1 LPAIKSVRLSCGGAF
16 TIFAT
21 ASQPIASKL
30 RSHDGEVGEVGEAC
44 PALHIWNQSAMMR
57 GLSRYET
64 AMRRLLCLLLLILA
78 LPAAGAGLLD
88 SRPNATLGG
97 APLDNRKDFLPVRQA
112 FQLSLIETTPESIK
126 LRFVATE
133 GYYLYRHRFQF
144 RTEPVDI
151 GLGAAQLPAGEA
163 KHDEYFG
170 DVEVYHGII
179 DVDLPRT
186 PGDNRP
192 FTLLVG
198 YQGCADKGLCYPPE
212 TERLSIGEPT
222 PVDAGSAPATASAWS
237 WKALALF
244 FLAGIG
250 LTFTPCVLPMLPI
263 LSGVVLRGQ
272 VGGLRGLSLSLAYVL
287 PMAICFAVLGALMG
301 VFGAGLNLQARLQS
315 AWVLVPFSLFFVLF
329 AVAMFGVF
337 ELRLPQSISTRL
349 DRIAGKTEGGS
360 LWGAAVLGVVSSLLV
375 SPCVSAPLAGAL
387 LYISASGDA
396 LGGGL
401 KLFALG
407 LGMGAP
413 LLLVATGGATWLPKS
428 GPWLV
433 TVKNAIGV
441 LLLALAIGLL
451 SRVLPGPITLLLT
464 GLLCAGVALFLGTLE
479 FTEKTARQRLAQLLG
494 LFLLAYA
501 LACWFGAWSGQ
512 SDPTRPLGRGQATLI
527 SSNGNAINPSDWQTI
542 STGAELDRALGE
554 AKAAGQPL
562 LLDWYADWCISCKVI
577 EHEVLPDPGV
587 IAQLKGYRLVRFDMT
602 DSNAEQRALLDRYK
616 LFGPPALLIFG
627 KNGLE
632 RGDVRVVG
640 EIDANGLV
648 ERLIRANDQI

>member
-1 LPAIKSVRLSCGGAF
+1 
-16 TIFAT
+16 
-21 ASQPIASKL
+21 
-30 RSHDGEVGEVGEAC
+30 
-44 PALHIWNQSAMMR
+44 
-57 GLSRYET
+57 
-64 AMRRLLCLLLLILA
+64 MRRLLCLMLLILA
-78 LPAAGAGLLD
+78 LPVSASGLFD
-88 SRPNATLGG
+88 NRPASTLGG
-97 APLDNRKDFLPVRQA
+97 TSLDNSKDFLPVRQA
-112 FQLSLIETTPESIK
+112 FQLSLVDTTPESIK
-126 LRFVATE
+126 LRLVATE

-144 RTEPVDI
+144 RTEPADI
-151 GLGAAQLPAGEA
+151 GLGEAQLPKGEQ

-170 DVEVYHGII
+170 DVEVYHGILDI
-179 DVDLPRT
+179 DLPRK
-186 PGDNRP
+186 PGEQRP
-192 FTLLVG
+192 FTLVVT

-212 TERLSIGEPT
+212 TERLTIGDVAASPLAE
-222 PVDAGSAPATASAWS
+222 ASASAPAATWG
-237 WKALALF
+237 WKELALF
-244 FLAGIG
+244 FLAGVG

-287 PMAICFAVLGALMG
+287 PMAACFALLGALMG
-301 VFGAGLNLQARLQS
+301 MFGAGLNLQARLQS
-315 AWVLVPFSLFFVLF
+315 AWVLVPFSAFFVIF
-329 AVAMFGVF
+329 AIAMFGAF
-337 ELRLPQSISTRL
+337 ELRLPQSISSRL

-413 LLLVATGGATWLPKS
+413 LLLIATGGATWLPKS

-451 SRVLPGPITLLLT
+451 SRVLPGQITLLLV
-464 GLLCAGVALFLGTLE
+464 GLLSAGVALFLGALE
-479 FTEKTARQRLAQLLG
+479 FTEKTTRQKLAQLLG
-494 LFLLAYA
+494 LALLVYA
-501 LACWFGAWSGQ
+501 LASWYGALSGQ
-512 SDPTRPLGRGQATLI
+512 TDPMRPLGREYATAN
-527 SSNGNAINPSDWQTI
+527 NGAAASTASQWQTI
-542 STGAELDRALGE
+542 TTSAELDRVLQE
-554 AKAAGQPL
+554 ASSAGKPL

-587 IAQLKGYRLVRFDMT
+587 VAGLAGYSLIRFDMT

-616 LFGPPALLIFG
+616 LFGPPAMLFFG
-627 KNGLE
+627 KNGEELQN
-632 RGDVRVVG
+632 VRVVG
-640 EIDANGLV
+640 EIDVTGML
-648 ERLIRANDQI
+648 ERLNRANDPN

>member
-1 LPAIKSVRLSCGGAF
+1 
-16 TIFAT
+16 
-21 ASQPIASKL
+21 
-30 RSHDGEVGEVGEAC
+30 
-44 PALHIWNQSAMMR
+44 
-57 GLSRYET
+57 
-64 AMRRLLCLLLLILA
+64 MRRLLCLMLLILA
-78 LPAAGAGLLD
+78 LPATGAGLLD

-97 APLDNRKDFLPVRQA
+97 AALDNSKDFLPVRQA
-112 FQLSLIETTPESIK
+112 FQLNLIDTTPESIK

-144 RTEPVDI
+144 RTEPADI
-151 GLGAAQLPAGEA
+151 GLGAAQLPAGEK

-170 DVEVYHGII
+170 DVEVYHGILDI
-179 DVDLPRT
+179 DLPRK

-192 FTLLVG
+192 FTLAVT

-212 TERLSIGEPT
+212 TERLSIGDPAVAANST
-222 PVDAGSAPATASAWS
+222 VPAPSAATAWS
-237 WKALALF
+237 WKELALF

-287 PMAICFAVLGALMG
+287 PMAISFAALGALMG
-301 VFGAGLNLQARLQS
+301 MFGAGLNLQARLQS
-315 AWVLVPFSLFFVLF
+315 AWVLVPFSLFFVIF
-329 AVAMFGVF
+329 AIAMFGAF
-337 ELRLPQSISTRL
+337 ELRLPQALSNRL

-396 LGGGL
+396 LGGAL

-441 LLLALAIGLL
+441 LLLGLAIALL
-451 SRVLPGPITLLLT
+451 SRVLPGQITLLLT
-464 GLLCAGVALFLGTLE
+464 GLLAAGVALFLGTLE
-479 FTEKTARQRLAQLLG
+479 FGPKSTRQRLAQLLG
-494 LFLLAYA
+494 LFLLVYA
-501 LACWFGAWSGQ
+501 LTCWFGAWSGQ
-512 SDPTRPLGRGQATLI
+512 TDPTRPLGRPQATL
-527 SSNGNAINPSDWQTI
+527 SNNGPVTANTSDWQTI
-542 STGAELDRALGE
+542 TSPAELDRVLSE
-554 AKAAGQPL
+554 AKNAGQPL

-577 EHEVLPDPGV
+577 EHEVLPDPDV
-587 IAQLKGYRLVRFDMT
+587 IAQLEGYRLIRFDMT
-602 DSNAEQRALLDRYK
+602 ESNAEQRALLDRYK

-627 KNGLE
+627 KNGEE
-632 RGDVRVVG
+632 RSDVRVVG
-640 EIDANGLV
+640 EIDAKGLV

>member
-1 LPAIKSVRLSCGGAF
+1 
-16 TIFAT
+16 
-21 ASQPIASKL
+21 
-30 RSHDGEVGEVGEAC
+30 
-44 PALHIWNQSAMMR
+44 
-57 GLSRYET
+57 
-64 AMRRLLCLLLLILA
+64 MRRLLCLMLLILA
-78 LPAAGAGLLD
+78 LPAFGTSLLD
-88 SRPNATLGG
+88 SRPAPTLGG
-97 APLDNRKDFLPVRQA
+97 TSLDNSKEFLPVREA
-112 FQLSLIETTPESIK
+112 FKLSLIETTPQSIK
-126 LRFVATE
+126 LRFVATD

-144 RTEPVDI
+144 RTEPADI
-151 GLGAAQLPAGEA
+151 GLGAAQLPQGEK

-170 DVEVYHGII
+170 DVEVYHGILDI
-179 DVDLPRT
+179 DLPRK
-186 PGDNRP
+186 PGEERP
-192 FTLLVG
+192 FVLSVS

-212 TERLSIGEPT
+212 TERLNIGD
-222 PVDAGSAPATASAWS
+222 VPADTTSQAWS
-237 WKALALF
+237 WKELALF

-301 VFGAGLNLQARLQS
+301 MFGSGLNLQARLQS

-337 ELRLPQSISTRL
+337 ELRLPQAISNRL

-413 LLLVATGGATWLPKS
+413 LLLVATGGAAWLPKS

-441 LLLALAIGLL
+441 LLLGLAIGLL
-451 SRVLPGPITLLLT
+451 SRVLPGQVTLLLI
-464 GLLCAGVALFLGTLE
+464 GILCAGVALFLGTLE
-479 FTEKTARQRLAQLLG
+479 LTAKSPRQKLAQLLG
-494 LFLLAYA
+494 LLLLVYA
-501 LACWFGAWSGQ
+501 LACWYGALSGQ
-512 SDPTRPLGRGQATLI
+512 TDPTRPLGRPQATLNNGTVLPT
-527 SSNGNAINPSDWQTI
+527 SSQWQTI
-542 STGAELDRALGE
+542 TTSAELERALSE
-554 AKAAGQPL
+554 ARNAGKPL

-587 IAQLKGYRLVRFDMT
+587 VEKLAGYSLIRFDMT

-616 LFGPPALLIFG
+616 LFGPPALLFFSKSG
-627 KNGLE
+627 EELE
-632 RGDVRVVG
+632 NVRVIG
-640 EIDANGLV
+640 EIDAPAFIEHIN
-648 ERLIRANDQI
+648 RANDPK